1 MVTVNSPVILIA
13 GLLCGYISLGVLV
26 ALSLKSRRT
35 VPLDRRRPQSSSES
49 TWTKLTDSAV
59 GAINKSLK
67 GHQLRFITTD
77 KFEQAG
83 LKIRAGDFVL
93 MCTAGCLVGGLVGFM
108 LAGLGIA
115 ILVGLA
121 IPALMVIWLNVTISR
136 RQNKFA
142 QQLPDTLQMLS
153 GSMRAGHSL
162 LRAVDG
168 AADEAEAPMGEELR
182 RVVNETRIGRDLAE
196 SLLET
201 ASRMKSQD
209 FLWSAQAIETQ
220 REVGGNLAEVL
231 ENVNET
237 IRERA
242 ALARQVRAL
251 SAEGRMSAGVLL
263 GLPVVMLILLC
274 FMNPTYASTFFT
286 TVQGWLLL
294 GVAAVMLSVGAFWLS
309 RIIKAKY

>member
-1 MVTVNSPVILIA
+1 
-13 GLLCGYISLGVLV
+13 
-26 ALSLKSRRT
+26 
-35 VPLDRRRPQSSSES
+35 
-49 TWTKLTDSAV
+49 
-59 GAINKSLK
+59 
-67 GHQLRFITTD
+67 
-77 KFEQAG
+77 
-83 LKIRAGDFVL
+83 
-93 MCTAGCLVGGLVGFM
+93 
-108 LAGLGIA
+108 
-115 ILVGLA
+115 
-121 IPALMVIWLNVTISR
+121 
-136 RQNKFA
+136 
-142 QQLPDTLQMLS
+142 
-153 GSMRAGHSL
+153 
-162 LRAVDG
+162 
-168 AADEAEAPMGEELR
+168 
-182 RVVNETRIGRDLAE
+182 
-196 SLLET
+196 
-201 ASRMKSQD
+201 MKSQD